1 MTQACR
7 CGRGKAGAWLRGA
20 QRAMRSMDTGEI
32 IKRLNLRGKPLS
44 KGHRR
49 IAAFIAERSEKAAFM
64 TAVTLG
70 QNCGVSESTVVR
82 FATAMGYEGYPELQ
96 AALQELV
103 RQRLTASERFN
114 IASEIKE
121 NDVLRTVLKNDMR
134 NIRLTTEELSQE
146 DFDRAVDL
154 LLSARRIYV
163 MGLRSAAP
171 LATFFGHY
179 LRLIFEDVVMVQ
191 NAIGEVFD
199 EVERIGAADV
209 MVGVSFPRYST
220 RTVECMRIAR
230 ENGARV
236 IAVTD
241 GGMSP
246 LASVADIRLY
256 AHTDMASFV
265 DSLAAPLS
273 LLNALIVAL
282 SLRRREEL
290 SAHLKRLESLWNA
303 HGVYLDKEEMPEQR
317 PAER

>member
-1 MTQACR
+1 
-7 CGRGKAGAWLRGA
+7 
-20 QRAMRSMDTGEI
+20 MDTQEI
-32 IKRLNLRGKPLS
+32 IRRLNLSGKALS

-49 IAAFIAERSEKAAFM
+49 IAAFIAEHSDKAAFM
-64 TAVTLG
+64 TAVLLG

-96 AALQELV
+96 SALQELV

-134 NIRLTTEELSQE
+134 NIRLTTEDLSQK

-154 LLSARRIYV
+154 LLTARRIYV

-171 LATFFGHY
+171 LAQFLGHY
-179 LRLIFEDVVMVQ
+179 LRLIFDEVVMVQ

-199 EVERIGAADV
+199 EVERIGAPDV
-209 MVGVSFPRYST
+209 LVGVSFPRYST

-230 ENGARV
+230 ENGAKV
-236 IAVTD
+236 VAVTD
-241 GGMSP
+241 GAMSP
-246 LASVADIRLY
+246 LSDVADVCLY

-303 HGVYLDKEEMPEQR
+303 HGVYLDREDIRREGKSS
-317 PAER
+317 

>member
-1 MTQACR
+1 
-7 CGRGKAGAWLRGA
+7 
-20 QRAMRSMDTGEI
+20 MDSQEI
-32 IKRLNLRGKPLS
+32 IRRLNLRGRALS

-70 QNCGVSESTVVR
+70 QSCGVSESTVVR
-82 FATAMGYEGYPELQ
+82 FATAMGYAGYPELQ

-103 RQRLTASERFN
+103 RQHLTASERFD

-134 NIRLTTEELSQE
+134 NIRMTTEDLSE
-146 DFDRAVDL
+146 KDFTHAVEL
-154 LLSARRIYV
+154 LLAARRIYV

-171 LATFFGHY
+171 LATFLGHY
-179 LRLIFEDVVMVQ
+179 LRLIFDEVVMVQ
-191 NAIGEVFD
+191 NTIGEVFD
-199 EVERIGAADV
+199 EVERITAADV
-209 MVGVSFPRYST
+209 MVGISFPRYST
-220 RTVECMRIAR
+220 RTVDCMRIAQ

-236 IAVTD
+236 IGVTD
-241 GGMSP
+241 GAMSP
-246 LASVADIRLY
+246 LSAVADVCLY

-282 SLRRREEL
+282 SLRRREAL
-290 SAHLKRLESLWNA
+290 TARLKRLETLWNA
-303 HGVYLDKEEMPEQR
+303 HGVYVDRGEAS
-317 PAER
+317 PAERKA

>member
-1 MTQACR
+1 
-7 CGRGKAGAWLRGA
+7 
-20 QRAMRSMDTGEI
+20 MDTQEI
-32 IKRLNLRGKPLS
+32 VRKLNLRGKSLS

-49 IAAFIAERSEKAAFM
+49 IAAFITEHSDKAAFM
-64 TAVTLG
+64 TAVLLG

-134 NIRLTTEELSQE
+134 NIRLTTEDLSQS
-146 DFDRAVDL
+146 DFDRVVEL

-171 LATFFGHY
+171 LAQFLWHY
-179 LRLIFEDVVMVQ
+179 LRLIFDDVVMVQ

-199 EVERIGAADV
+199 EMERIGAPDV
-209 MVGVSFPRYST
+209 MVAVSFPRYST

-230 ENGARV
+230 ENGAKV
-236 IAVTD
+236 VGVTD
-241 GGMSP
+241 GAMSP
-246 LASVADIRLY
+246 LSDVADVCLY

-290 SAHLKRLESLWNA
+290 SAHLKRLESLWNE
-303 HGVYLDKEEMPEQR
+303 HGVYLDREGTR
-317 PAER
+317 S

>member
-1 MTQACR
+1 
-7 CGRGKAGAWLRGA
+7 
-20 QRAMRSMDTGEI
+20 MDSQEI
-32 IKRLNLRGKPLS
+32 IRRLNLRGRTLS

-49 IAAFIAERSEKAAFM
+49 IAAFIAERSDKAAFM

-70 QNCGVSESTVVR
+70 HSCGVSESTVVR

-134 NIRLTTEELSQE
+134 NIRMTTEDLSQK
-146 DFDRAVDL
+146 DFDRAVEL

-171 LATFFGHY
+171 LATFLGHY
-179 LRLIFEDVVMVQ
+179 LRLIFDEVVMVQ
-191 NAIGEVFD
+191 NTIGEVFD
-199 EVERIGAADV
+199 EVERITATDV

-220 RTVECMRIAR
+220 RTVDCMHIAR

-236 IAVTD
+236 IGVTD
-241 GGMSP
+241 GAMSP
-246 LASVADIRLY
+246 LSVVADVCLY

-290 SAHLKRLESLWNA
+290 SARLRRLETLWNA
-303 HGVYLDKEEMPEQR
+303 HGVYVDR
-317 PAER
+317 GDERLGEPKA

>member
-1 MTQACR
+1 
-7 CGRGKAGAWLRGA
+7 
-20 QRAMRSMDTGEI
+20 MDSQEI
-32 IKRLNLRGKPLS
+32 IRRLNLRGKALS

-49 IAAFIAERSEKAAFM
+49 IAAFITERSDKAAFM

-70 QNCGVSESTVVR
+70 QSCGVSESTVVR

-96 AALQELV
+96 AALQELA
-103 RQRLTASERFN
+103 RQRLTASQRFN
-114 IASEIKE
+114 ITSQIKE

-134 NIRLTTEELSQE
+134 NIRLTTEDLSPK

-154 LLSARRIYV
+154 LLTSRRIYV

-179 LRLIFEDVVMVQ
+179 LRLIFDEVVMVQ

-199 EVERIGAADV
+199 EVERISPADV
-209 MVGVSFPRYST
+209 LVGVSFPRYST

-241 GGMSP
+241 GAMSP
-246 LASVADIRLY
+246 LSAVADICLY

-290 SAHLKRLESLWNA
+290 SAHLKRLEGLWNA
-303 HGVYLDKEEMPEQR
+303 HGVYLDREDHR
-317 PAER
+317 TERG

>member
-1 MTQACR
+1 MRAGER
-7 CGRGKAGAWLRGA
+7 LGKHASPGRECAA
-20 QRAMRSMDTGEI
+20 RSMDTGEI
-32 IKRLNLRGKPLS
+32 INRLNLRGKPLS

-49 IAAFIAERSEKAAFM
+49 IATFITERSEKAAFM

-70 QNCGVSESTVVR
+70 KSCGVSESTVVR

-103 RQRLTASERFN
+103 RQRLTASERFI

-134 NIRLTTEELSQE
+134 NIRLTTEELSQQ
-146 DFDRAVDL
+146 DFDRAVEL

-171 LATFFGHY
+171 LATFLGHY

-191 NAIGEVFD
+191 NTIGEVFD
-199 EVERIGAADV
+199 EMERIGEADV
-209 MVGVSFPRYST
+209 MVGISFPRYST
-220 RTVECMRIAR
+220 RTVECMRIAQ

-246 LASVADIRLY
+246 LSAEADVRLY

-273 LLNALIVAL
+273 VLNALIVAL
-282 SLRRREEL
+282 SLRRSEEL
-290 SAHLKRLESLWNA
+290 TAHLKRLESLWNA
-303 HGVYLDKEEMPEQR
+303 HGVYVDKDER
-317 PAER
+317 CAER

>member
-1 MTQACR
+1 
-7 CGRGKAGAWLRGA
+7 
-20 QRAMRSMDTGEI
+20 MDSQEI
-32 IKRLNLRGKPLS
+32 IRRLNLRGRALS

-70 QNCGVSESTVVR
+70 QSCGVSESTVVR
-82 FATAMGYEGYPELQ
+82 FATAMGYAGYPELQ

-103 RQRLTASERFN
+103 RQHLTASERFD

-134 NIRLTTEELSQE
+134 NIRMTTEDLSE
-146 DFDRAVDL
+146 KDFTHAVEL
-154 LLSARRIYV
+154 LLAARRIYV

-171 LATFFGHY
+171 LATFLGHY
-179 LRLIFEDVVMVQ
+179 LRLIFDEVVMVQ
-191 NAIGEVFD
+191 NTIGEVFD
-199 EVERIGAADV
+199 EVERITAADV
-209 MVGVSFPRYST
+209 MVGISFPRYST
-220 RTVECMRIAR
+220 RTVDCMRIAQ

-236 IAVTD
+236 IGVTD
-241 GGMSP
+241 GAMSP
-246 LASVADIRLY
+246 LSAVADVCLY

-282 SLRRREEL
+282 SLRRREAL
-290 SAHLKRLESLWNA
+290 TARLKRLETLWNA
-303 HGVYLDKEEMPEQR
+303 HGVYVDRGEAR
-317 PAER
+317 PAEPKA

>member
-1 MTQACR
+1 
-7 CGRGKAGAWLRGA
+7 
-20 QRAMRSMDTGEI
+20 MDTQEI
-32 IKRLNLRGKPLS
+32 IRKLNLRGRALS

-49 IAAFIAERSEKAAFM
+49 IATFVAAHSEKAAFM

-103 RQRLTASERFN
+103 RQRLTASERFD
-114 IASEIKE
+114 IASEINE
-121 NDVLRTVLKNDMR
+121 NDVLRTVLKNDMH
-134 NIRLTTEELSQE
+134 NIRMTTEELSQG
-146 DFDRAVDL
+146 DFDRAVEML
-154 LLSARRIYV
+154 LGARRIYV

-171 LATFFGHY
+171 LAQFFGHY
-179 LRLIFEDVVMVQ
+179 LRLIFDEVVMVQ
-191 NAIGEVFD
+191 NTIGEVFD
-199 EVERIGAADV
+199 EIERIGEKDV
-209 MVGVSFPRYST
+209 LVGISFPRYST
-220 RTVECMRIAR
+220 RTVDCMRFAR
-230 ENGARV
+230 ENRARV

-241 GGMSP
+241 GSMSP
-246 LASVADIRLY
+246 LGAVADVCLY

-290 SAHLKRLESLWNA
+290 AEHLKRLDTLWRE
-303 HGVYLDKEEMPEQR
+303 HGVYLDREETAADGTSRKPITEG
-317 PAER
+317 

>member
-1 MTQACR
+1 
-7 CGRGKAGAWLRGA
+7 
-20 QRAMRSMDTGEI
+20 MDSQEI
-32 IKRLNLRGKPLS
+32 IRRLNLRGRTLS

-49 IAAFIAERSEKAAFM
+49 IAAFITERSDKAAFM

-70 QNCGVSESTVVR
+70 HSCGVSESTVVR

-114 IASEIKE
+114 IAGEIKE

-134 NIRLTTEELSQE
+134 NIRMTTEDLSQK
-146 DFDRAVDL
+146 DFDRAVEL

-171 LATFFGHY
+171 LATFLGHY
-179 LRLIFEDVVMVQ
+179 LRLIFDEVVMVQ
-191 NAIGEVFD
+191 NTIGEVFD
-199 EVERIGAADV
+199 EVERITATDV

-220 RTVECMRIAR
+220 RTVDCMRIAR

-236 IAVTD
+236 IGVTD
-241 GGMSP
+241 GAMSP
-246 LASVADIRLY
+246 LSVVADVCLY

-290 SAHLKRLESLWNA
+290 SARLRRLETLWNA
-303 HGVYLDKEEMPEQR
+303 HGVYVDRGDEHLGEPK
-317 PAER
+317 A

>member
-1 MTQACR
+1 MDAQELIRRLTL
-7 CGRGKAGAWLRGA
+7 RGKA
-20 QRAMRSMDTGEI
+20 
-32 IKRLNLRGKPLS
+32 LS

-49 IAAFIAERSEKAAFM
+49 VAAFIAEHSDKAAFM
-64 TAVTLG
+64 TAVILG
-70 QNCGVSESTVVR
+70 KNCGVSESTVVR

-103 RQRLTASERFN
+103 RQRLTTSERFN

-134 NIRLTTEELSQE
+134 NIRLTTEDLSQK
-146 DFDRAVDL
+146 DFDRSVDL
-154 LLSARRIYV
+154 MLGARRIYV

-171 LATFFGHY
+171 LAQFFGHY
-179 LRLIFEDVVMVQ
+179 LRLIFDDVVMVQ

-199 EVERIGAADV
+199 EMERIGAQDV
-209 MVGVSFPRYST
+209 LVGISFPRYST

-241 GGMSP
+241 GAMSP
-246 LASVADIRLY
+246 LGAVADVCLY

-282 SLRRREEL
+282 SLRRRQEL
-290 SAHLKRLESLWNA
+290 SEHLKRLESLWHT
-303 HGVYLDKEEMPEQR
+303 HGVYLDREE
-317 PAER
+317 PAPQTGSGNEPPAHS

>member
-1 MTQACR
+1 
-7 CGRGKAGAWLRGA
+7 
-20 QRAMRSMDTGEI
+20 MDSQEI
-32 IKRLNLRGKPLS
+32 IRRLNLRGRALS

-70 QNCGVSESTVVR
+70 QSCGVSESTVVR
-82 FATAMGYEGYPELQ
+82 FATAMGYAGYPELQ

-103 RQRLTASERFN
+103 RQHLTASERFD

-134 NIRLTTEELSQE
+134 NIRMTTEDLSE
-146 DFDRAVDL
+146 KDFTHAVEL
-154 LLSARRIYV
+154 LLAARRIYV

-171 LATFFGHY
+171 LATFLGHY
-179 LRLIFEDVVMVQ
+179 LRLIFDEVVMVQ
-191 NAIGEVFD
+191 NTIGEVFD
-199 EVERIGAADV
+199 EVERITAADV
-209 MVGVSFPRYST
+209 MVGISFPRYST
-220 RTVECMRIAR
+220 RTVDCMRIAQ

-236 IAVTD
+236 IGVTD
-241 GGMSP
+241 GAMSP
-246 LASVADIRLY
+246 LSAVADVCLY

-282 SLRRREEL
+282 SLRRREAL
-290 SAHLKRLESLWNA
+290 TARLQRLETLWNA
-303 HGVYLDKEEMPEQR
+303 HGVYVDRGEAS
-317 PAER
+317 PAERKA

>member
-7 CGRGKAGAWLRGA
+7 SGRGKAGAWLRGA

-70 QNCGVSESTVVR
+70 QSCGVSESTVVR

>member
-1 MTQACR
+1 
-7 CGRGKAGAWLRGA
+7 
-20 QRAMRSMDTGEI
+20 MDTQEI
-32 IKRLNLRGKPLS
+32 IRRLNLRGKSLS

-49 IAAFIAERSEKAAFM
+49 IAAFITEHSDKAAFM

-96 AALQELV
+96 ASLQELV

-134 NIRLTTEELSQE
+134 NIRLTTEDLSQK
-146 DFDRAVDL
+146 DFDRAVEL

-171 LATFFGHY
+171 LAQFFGHY
-179 LRLIFEDVVMVQ
+179 LRLIFDEVVMAQ
-191 NAIGEVFD
+191 NAIGDVFD
-199 EVERIGAADV
+199 EMERIGALDV
-209 MVGVSFPRYST
+209 LVGVSFPRYST
-220 RTVECMRIAR
+220 RTVECMHIAR
-230 ENGARV
+230 ENGAKV

-241 GGMSP
+241 GAMSP
-246 LASVADIRLY
+246 LSAAADVCLF

-290 SAHLKRLESLWNA
+290 SEHLKRLECLWNA
-303 HGVYLDKEEMPEQR
+303 HGVYLDREDMHSSH
-317 PAER
+317 

>member
-1 MTQACR
+1 
-7 CGRGKAGAWLRGA
+7 
-20 QRAMRSMDTGEI
+20 MDTQEI
-32 IKRLNLRGKPLS
+32 VRRLNLRGKALS

-49 IAAFIAERSEKAAFM
+49 IAAFIAEHSEKAAFM

-70 QNCGVSESTVVR
+70 QSCGVSESTVVR

-134 NIRLTTEELSQE
+134 NIRLTTEDLSQR
-146 DFDRAVDL
+146 DFDSAVEL
-154 LLSARRIYV
+154 LLFARRIYV

-171 LATFFGHY
+171 LAQFFGHY
-179 LRLIFEDVVMVQ
+179 LRLIFDDVVMVQ

-199 EVERIGAADV
+199 EMERIGPRDV
-209 MVGVSFPRYST
+209 LVGISFPRYST

-230 ENGARV
+230 ENGAEV

-241 GGMSP
+241 GAMSP
-246 LASVADIRLY
+246 LSAVADICLY

-282 SLRRREEL
+282 SLRRRDEL
-290 SAHLKRLESLWNA
+290 SSHLKRLENLWKA
-303 HGVYLDKEEMPEQR
+303 HGVYLDREDARPSEESTANE
-317 PAER
+317 

>member
-1 MTQACR
+1 
-7 CGRGKAGAWLRGA
+7 
-20 QRAMRSMDTGEI
+20 MDQQEI
-32 IKRLNLRGKPLS
+32 IRRLNLRGRTLS

-49 IAAFIAERSEKAAFM
+49 IAAFITEKPDKAAFM

-70 QNCGVSESTVVR
+70 HGCGVSESTVVR

-114 IASEIKE
+114 IAGEIKE

-134 NIRLTTEELSQE
+134 NIRLTTEDLSQK
-146 DFDRAVDL
+146 DFDHAVEL
-154 LLSARRIYV
+154 LLTARRIYV

-171 LATFFGHY
+171 LATFLGHY
-179 LRLIFEDVVMVQ
+179 LRLIFDEVVMVQ
-191 NAIGEVFD
+191 NTIGEVFD
-199 EVERIGAADV
+199 EVERITAADV

-220 RTVECMRIAR
+220 RTVDCMRIAQ

-236 IAVTD
+236 IGVTD
-241 GGMSP
+241 GAMSP
-246 LASVADIRLY
+246 LSDVADVCLY

-273 LLNALIVAL
+273 LLNALIVSL

-290 SAHLKRLESLWNA
+290 SARLRRLETLWNA
-303 HGVYLDKEEMPEQR
+303 HGVYVDR
-317 PAER
+317 GAERHDEHKA

>member
-1 MTQACR
+1 
-7 CGRGKAGAWLRGA
+7 
-20 QRAMRSMDTGEI
+20 MDTHEI
-32 IKRLNLRGKPLS
+32 IRLLNLGGRALS

-49 IAAFIAERSEKAAFM
+49 IAAFIAEHSDKAAFM

-70 QNCGVSESTVVR
+70 HNCGVSESTVVR

-121 NDVLRTVLKNDMR
+121 NDVLRTVLRNDMR
-134 NIRLTTEELSQE
+134 NIRLTTEDLSQE
-146 DFDRAVDL
+146 DFDRAVEL

-171 LATFFGHY
+171 LAQFFGHY
-179 LRLIFEDVVMVQ
+179 LRLIFDEVVMVQ
-191 NAIGEVFD
+191 NTIGEAFD
-199 EVERIGAADV
+199 EVERIGDV
-209 MVGVSFPRYST
+209 DVLVGMSFPRYST

-241 GGMSP
+241 GALSP
-246 LASVADIRLY
+246 LSQVADVCLY

-282 SLRRREEL
+282 SLRRREAL
-290 SAHLKRLESLWNA
+290 SLHLKRLESLWRA
-303 HGVYLDKEEMPEQR
+303 HGVYLDKEDNR
-317 PAER
+317 TGDA

>member
-1 MTQACR
+1 
-7 CGRGKAGAWLRGA
+7 
-20 QRAMRSMDTGEI
+20 MDSQEI
-32 IKRLNLRGKPLS
+32 IRRLNLRGRALS

-70 QNCGVSESTVVR
+70 QSCGVSESTVVR
-82 FATAMGYEGYPELQ
+82 FATAMGYAGYPELQ

-103 RQRLTASERFN
+103 RQHLTASERFD

-134 NIRLTTEELSQE
+134 NIRMTTEDLSE
-146 DFDRAVDL
+146 KDFTHAVEL
-154 LLSARRIYV
+154 LLAARRIYV

-171 LATFFGHY
+171 LATFLGHY
-179 LRLIFEDVVMVQ
+179 LRLIFDEVVMVQ
-191 NAIGEVFD
+191 NTIGEVFD
-199 EVERIGAADV
+199 EVERITAADV
-209 MVGVSFPRYST
+209 MVGISFPRYST
-220 RTVECMRIAR
+220 RTVDCMRIAQ

-236 IAVTD
+236 IGVTD
-241 GGMSP
+241 GAMSP
-246 LASVADIRLY
+246 LSAVADVCLY

-282 SLRRREEL
+282 SLRRREAL
-290 SAHLKRLESLWNA
+290 TARLKRLETLWNA
-303 HGVYLDKEEMPEQR
+303 HGVYVDRGEAS
-317 PAER
+317 PAEHKA

>member
-1 MTQACR
+1 
-7 CGRGKAGAWLRGA
+7 
-20 QRAMRSMDTGEI
+20 MDKQEI
-32 IKRLNLRGKPLS
+32 IRRLNLRGKAFS

-49 IAAFIAERSEKAAFM
+49 IAAFITEKSDKAAFM

-70 QNCGVSESTVVR
+70 QSCGVSESTVVR

-103 RQRLTASERFN
+103 RQRLTASERFD
-114 IASEIKE
+114 IASEINE
-121 NDVLRTVLKNDMR
+121 NDMR
-134 NIRLTTEELSQE
+134 NIRLTTEDLSQK
-146 DFDRAVDL
+146 DFDSAVEL

-171 LATFFGHY
+171 LATFLGHY
-179 LRLIFEDVVMVQ
+179 LRLIFDEVVMVQ

-199 EVERIGAADV
+199 EVERIGAPDV
-209 MVGVSFPRYST
+209 IVGISFPRYST

-241 GGMSP
+241 GVMSP
-246 LASVADIRLY
+246 LSAVADVCLY

-282 SLRRREEL
+282 SLRRREALTE
-290 SAHLKRLESLWNA
+290 HLKRLEALWNA
-303 HGVYLDKEEMPEQR
+303 HSVYVDREEHPPER
-317 PAER
+317 

>member
-1 MTQACR
+1 
-7 CGRGKAGAWLRGA
+7 
-20 QRAMRSMDTGEI
+20 MDSQEI
-32 IKRLNLRGKPLS
+32 IRRLNLRGKSLS

-49 IAAFIAERSEKAAFM
+49 IASYITEHSDKAAFM

-70 QNCGVSESTVVR
+70 QSCGVSESTVVR
-82 FATAMGYEGYPELQ
+82 FAAAMGYEGYPELQ

-134 NIRLTTEELSQE
+134 NIRLTTEDLSQK
-146 DFDRAVDL
+146 DFDRAVEL
-154 LLSARRIYV
+154 LLSARRVYV

-171 LATFFGHY
+171 LAQFFGHY
-179 LRLIFEDVVMVQ
+179 LRLIFDEVVMAQ
-191 NAIGEVFD
+191 NAIGDVFD
-199 EVERIGAADV
+199 EMERIGVADV
-209 MVGVSFPRYST
+209 LVGVSFPRYST

-230 ENGARV
+230 ENGAKV

-241 GGMSP
+241 GAMSP
-246 LASVADIRLY
+246 LSAEADVCLY

-290 SAHLKRLESLWNA
+290 AAHLKRLESLWNA
-303 HGVYLDKEEMPEQR
+303 HGVYLDREDIRRPETDA
-317 PAER
+317 PST